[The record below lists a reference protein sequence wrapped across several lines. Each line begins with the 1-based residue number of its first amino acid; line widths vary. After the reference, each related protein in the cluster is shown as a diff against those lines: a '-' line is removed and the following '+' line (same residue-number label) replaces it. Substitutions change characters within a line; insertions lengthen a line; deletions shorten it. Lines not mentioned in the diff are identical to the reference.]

1 MRFRVIAL
9 TLCVLL
15 AVVMVLGT
23 ISCAAGPPAP
33 TGPIKWRSQNALSLT
48 SYQYNY
54 QFKPF
59 VEMVAQRSNNMLTIE
74 LLAPGAVVDAYE
86 QFSAVQKGVV
96 DMSMGIGGYSVKQ
109 VPEGDIEQGVPGTF
123 SSADDFFDW
132 YMNYKGGQAYKILAD
147 AYKEKGIYLLRSPGP
162 SDTSLIMKTAI
173 KTIDDVKGKKVRASG
188 ANVEMVKQ
196 LGGAPVTLAPA
207 EVFMALQTGTI
218 DGVFFPTYTIG
229 TMKLWDAAKQEVL
242 GPFGQTSGNMF
253 VSQKAFDALPN
264 NLKDI
269 VNKAAEDAAKNYVS
283 EVKARTKAILDEA
296 TSKHGVNVFTLPA
309 AEQAKARQAAAPI
322 LEKLSQATPRA
333 KQLAD
338 LIKEYIASKK

>member
-1 MRFRVIAL
+1 MRFKVVAL

-15 AVVMVLGT
+15 ALVMVLGAV
-23 ISCAAGPPAP
+23 SCAGASAP
-33 TGPIKWRSQNALSLT
+33 TGPIKWRAQNNLSIT
-48 SYQYNY
+48 SYQYLY

-59 VEMVAQRSNNMLTIE
+59 ADMVAQRSNNMLTIE

-86 QFSAVQKGVV
+86 VFSAVQKGVV
-96 DMSMGIGGYSVKQ
+96 DMSMGVGGYSVKQ

-132 YMNYKGGQAYKILAD
+132 FMNYKGGRAYKLLAE
-147 AYKEKGIYLLRSPGP
+147 AYKEKGAYLLRSPGP

-173 KTIDDVKGKKVRASG
+173 KGIDDVKGKKVRASG

-229 TMKLWDAAKQEVL
+229 TMKLWDAAKQVVL
-242 GPFGQTSGNMF
+242 GPFGQTSGNIF
-253 VSQKAFDALPN
+253 VRQESFDALPN

-269 VNKAAEDAAKNYVS
+269 VNKAAEDAAVNYVA
-283 EVKARTKAILDEA
+283 EVKKQTKTVLDEA
-296 TSKHGVNVFTLPA
+296 TSKQGVTVFTLPA
-309 AEQAKARQAAAPI
+309 AEQVKARQAAAPI
-322 LEKLSQATPRA
+322 LEKLAQATPRA

-338 LIKEYIASKK
+338 LINEYIASKK